1 MARFCLPVVIAVCAL
16 LAGCGGKGSE
26 TELTNA
32 RRIPKVP
39 VVEPKSVADFVPSK
53 PGTEWEFYNGLN
65 ERPTPE
71 KRTLQRVSKTPQP
84 PNTVRYDSEVPG
96 TDRRMYEVYKYDA
109 STLYLTRIGDSTG
122 VDQVVN
128 PPKPMLRFPPKQ
140 DEVWEWKGV
149 GPTIAGIAMHKSRFR
164 VDTGLTATLMAG
176 QFQVVAVTEDSEI
189 LDGKYKGMKIR
200 TTILYAPGYG
210 SVKTTHTAQRKD
222 GQRLTAVV
230 ELKHCSLIPAATEKG
245 G

>member
-71 KRTLQRVSKTPQP
+71 K
-84 PNTVRYDSEVPG
+84 
-96 TDRRMYEVYKYDA
+96 
-109 STLYLTRIGDSTG
+109 
-122 VDQVVN
+122 N
-128 PPKPMLRFPPKQ
+128 PPETRLLLPL
-140 DEVWEWKGV
+140 
-149 GPTIAGIAMHKSRFR
+149 GINNW
-164 VDTGLTATLMAG
+164 VN
-176 QFQVVAVTEDSEI
+176 QV
-189 LDGKYKGMKIR
+189 
-200 TTILYAPGYG
+200 
-210 SVKTTHTAQRKD
+210 
-222 GQRLTAVV
+222 
-230 ELKHCSLIPAATEKG
+230 LIT
-245 G
+245 